1 MKNYEFG
8 KIVGINGHIIE
19 VEFLGST
26 KPRINNILFL
36 EDDVDAKLQVVKSSD
51 NTTFYC
57 IALSPPELLARGK
70 RVIDSEKPLEIPVGD
85 AVLGRVMDIFGT
97 AVDGLGEIKRD
108 IQKPIFQK
116 VITYTD
122 ISAEQQ
128 VIETGIKVIDLFAP
142 LIRGGK
148 AGLFG
153 GSGVGKTILLT
164 EVLHNIVN
172 LDKEHT
178 ISVFAGVG
186 ERTREGQ
193 ELFKELE
200 GTGVLPF
207 VSLVFGAMGS
217 PPALRFLTGLV
228 ATTVAEY
235 FRDEADKD
243 VLFFI
248 DNMFRFAQ
256 AGNEL
261 SLLMNTIPSE
271 DGYQATLASEM
282 ALIHERLV
290 SNTKRSITTIEAIYV
305 PADDILDQGVQA
317 TFDYLD
323 SAIVLSREV
332 YREGKLPAVDIL
344 ASGSS
349 AINPTM
355 IDPKHYVT
363 VLDTKSLLKKAE
375 SLNRIVSLVGEA
387 ELSED
392 DKRDY
397 QRAKKI
403 RNYMT
408 QSFFVAENQTGR
420 KGKYV
425 PLKTTVDDVAAI
437 LKGDYDEITDDKFLF
452 IGDLSELKIKPE
464 VITK

>member
-1 MKNYEFG
+1 MENIDLG
-8 KIVGINGHIIE
+8 KIISIKGHIVE
-19 VEFLGST
+19 VEFVGKN
-26 KPRINNILFL
+26 KPKINNILL
-36 EDDVDAKLQVVKSSD
+36 VENDTVTKLQVVKSAS
-51 NTTFYC
+51 NKSFYC
-57 IALSPPELLARGK
+57 IALTAPELLSRGT
-70 RVIDSEKPLEIPVGD
+70 RIIDTGKPLHIPVGND
-85 AVLGRVMDIFGT
+85 VLGRVMDIFGNP
-97 AVDGLGEIKRD
+97 VDNLREIQRT
-108 IQKPIFQK
+108 IEKPIFQQA
-116 VITYTD
+116 ISYTEINAD
-122 ISAEQQ
+122 QK

-142 LIRGGK
+142 LIEGGK

-172 LDKEHT
+172 IDREHT
-178 ISVFAGVG
+178 ISVFSGVG

-200 GTGVLPF
+200 GTGVLPY
-207 VSLVFGAMGS
+207 VSLIFGAMGS
-217 PPALRFLTGLV
+217 PPALRYLTGLV

-282 ALIHERLV
+282 AMIHERLV
-290 SNTKRSITTIEAIYV
+290 SNSKRSITSIEAIYV

-323 SAIVLSREV
+323 SSIVLSREV
-332 YREGKLPAVDIL
+332 YREGRLPAVDIL
-344 ASGSS
+344 SSGSS
-349 AINPTM
+349 AINPVM
-355 IDPKHYVT
+355 INPKHYVT

-387 ELSED
+387 ELSEE
-392 DKRDY
+392 DKRAY

-403 RNYMT
+403 RNFMT
-408 QSFFVAENQTGR
+408 QSFYVAENQTGR
-420 KGKYV
+420 KGQYV
-425 PLKTTVDDVAAI
+425 PLATTVDDVASI
-437 LKGDYDEITDDKFLF
+437 LNGDYDEVTDDKFLF
-452 IGDLSELKIKPE
+452 IGSVKDIKINPNNSK
-464 VITK
+464 